1 MINHTFY
8 PGQKSLDPFSP
19 ENIELSAEH
28 IAENQRTPTKTAK
41 PKKLNEPLFVQ
52 YPYDAQLELAKHARN
67 CLIAVQAEL
76 YRLYFQNWDKTKP
89 IELGN
94 SVFRSL
100 GFDNKQ
106 KKRALE
112 ALEAAKHIKIQWRK
126 NESPLIFL
134 TDTGFRLITGLG
146 FTT

>member
-1 MINHTFY
+1 MINQTSY
-8 PGQKSLDPFSP
+8 PGQKSADPFAP
-19 ENIELSAEH
+19 ESIELSAEQ
-28 IAENQRTPTKTAK
+28 IAQTQPIPTKTTK
-41 PKKLNEPLFVQ
+41 PKKLNQSLFVQ
-52 YPYDAQLELAKHARN
+52 YPYNAQLELAKHARN

-76 YRLYFQNWDKTKP
+76 YRLYFQNWDKTQP

-94 SVFRSL
+94 SIFRSL

>member
-1 MINHTFY
+1 
-8 PGQKSLDPFSP
+8 
-19 ENIELSAEH
+19 
-28 IAENQRTPTKTAK
+28 
-41 PKKLNEPLFVQ
+41 VQ
-52 YPYDAQLELAKHARN
+52 YPYNAQLKLAKDARN

-76 YRLYFQNWDKTKP
+76 YRLYFQNWDKTQP

-112 ALEAAKHIKIQWRK
+112 ALEAAKHIKIQWRG
-126 NESPLIFL
+126 NQSPLIVL
-134 TDTGFRLITGLG
+134 TATGFRLIAGLG
-146 FTT
+146 ATT

>member
-1 MINHTFY
+1 MINQTFY
-8 PGQKSLDPFSP
+8 PGQKSVDPFAP
-19 ENIELSAEH
+19 ENIELSAEQ
-28 IAENQRTPTKTAK
+28 IAENRRTPTKTTK
-41 PKKLNEPLFVQ
+41 PKKLSESLFVQ
-52 YPYDAQLELAKHARN
+52 YPYDAQLNLAKQTRN

-76 YRLYFQNWDKTKP
+76 YRLHFQNWDKTQP

-112 ALEAAKHIKIQWRK
+112 ALETAKHIKVQWRG
-126 NESPLIFL
+126 NQSPLIVL
-134 TDTGFRLITGLG
+134 TDIGFRLISGLG
-146 FTT
+146 SVT